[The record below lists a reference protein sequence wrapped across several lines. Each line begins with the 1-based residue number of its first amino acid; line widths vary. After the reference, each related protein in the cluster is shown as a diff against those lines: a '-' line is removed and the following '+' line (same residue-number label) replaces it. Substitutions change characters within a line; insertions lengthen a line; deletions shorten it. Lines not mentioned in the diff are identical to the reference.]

1 MTIAALYRR
10 ALALLGDERGLA
22 GVLAFA
28 SVAIGLIQLA
38 EPVLLTAITGL
49 LFLVPTA
56 ISMDWEGRTIVVSL
70 PRRQR

>member
-22 GVLAFA
+22 GMLAFA

-38 EPVLLTAITGL
+38 EPVLFGR
-49 LFLVPTA
+49 VVDA
-56 ISMDWEGRTIVVSL
+56 ISKGTAPSR
-70 PRRQR
+70 